1 MLTFSEAEQNIKAY
15 FNIGDVVLFKNQ
27 IYNVIN
33 VGKPTSPYGEPK
45 TDLYILLQ
53 NEKDS
58 TEIKISYKKSN
69 ADFLENKIKVE
80 RAEQL
85 FGRDWQK
92 IIINST
98 RSIEDI
104 FLNKPLIYKNSLK
117 RTQSGAITLG
127 WKFELVNRKNG
138 ELSGEIKL
146 SKEQYIDIYS
156 GSNLSLEKRNANVN
170 GKIITNSGVANYILI
185 GDSFSS
191 SREILENIISIDEY
205 VKYSPQIYFACK
217 ALNFRTFENKY
228 DGDRPL
234 AVQVKWEVIN
244 NKLTPTLIFDNPL
257 NWNGNSV
264 YEHLKSCLNQLNIET
279 TDDINEENTVNYC
292 IHQ

>member
-138 ELSGEIKL
+138 ELSG
-146 SKEQYIDIYS
+146 
-156 GSNLSLEKRNANVN
+156 
-170 GKIITNSGVANYILI
+170 
-185 GDSFSS
+185 
-191 SREILENIISIDEY
+191 
-205 VKYSPQIYFACK
+205 
-217 ALNFRTFENKY
+217 
-228 DGDRPL
+228 
-234 AVQVKWEVIN
+234 
-244 NKLTPTLIFDNPL
+244 
-257 NWNGNSV
+257 
-264 YEHLKSCLNQLNIET
+264 
-279 TDDINEENTVNYC
+279 
-292 IHQ
+292 

>member
-15 FNIGDVVLFKNQ
+15 FNIGDVVSFKGEN
-27 IYNVIN
+27 YNVIN
-33 VGKPTSPYGEPK
+33 VGKPTSPHGEPK

-53 NEKDS
+53 NEKNNI
-58 TEIKISYKKSN
+58 EIKISYKKSN
-69 ADFLENKIKVE
+69 ADFLENKIKAE

-85 FGRDWQK
+85 FGSDWQK
-92 IIINST
+92 IIRDST
-98 RSIEDI
+98 LSIKDM

-117 RTQSGAITLG
+117 RTRSGAITLG

-170 GKIITNSGVANYILI
+170 GTIITNSGIANYILF
-185 GDSFSS
+185 GNSFSS
-191 SREILENIISIDEY
+191 SGEILESIISINEY
-205 VKYSPQIYFACK
+205 VKDSPQIYFACK

-228 DGDRPL
+228 DGNRPL
-234 AVQVKWEVIN
+234 AVQVQWDINN
-244 NKLTPTLIFDNPL
+244 NKLTPTLLFDNPL

-264 YEHLKSCLNQLNIET
+264 YDRLKSCLNQLNIET